1 MLAHLTAH
9 ATRPTALFCSNDL
22 LAMVVMRG
30 LRRAGFS
37 IPDDLSVLGFDGID
51 IGELLAPPLAS
62 VATPNRDIGRHAWRR
77 LIDAIGGVAIERT
90 SLILPHAVRDGATV
104 APPAADVQLRRA

>member
-1 MLAHLTAH
+1 
-9 ATRPTALFCSNDL
+9 NDL

-51 IGELLAPPLAS
+51 IGELLAPPIAS
-62 VATPNRDIGRHAWRR
+62 INRRHAWRPMSR
-77 LIDAIGGVAIERT
+77 FGVATLASGGAAIER
-90 SLILPHAVRDGATV
+90 
-104 APPAADVQLRRA
+104 